1 MNEFIIKEVKKST
14 KEYEVFF
21 QETGINEIHLQK
33 NRINFFN
40 ETNNS
45 GYGIRVKT
53 KGLGFSSSNI
63 FSNSAIRQTIRNSL
77 INSRMTKKVNFT
89 FPSSKPFK
97 KVKSIDKTIK
107 ANGEGAVK
115 EYANSLLNSIP
126 SDVLISFGKVRTY
139 DTHIQIINSEGLNLM
154 REEMNFMV
162 ELSIIVEKNGKK
174 VEFWPHEYRRRIQD
188 LPISSI
194 EEWVKIAQDQLSA
207 IQPKTEKATVIFSPN
222 TVLDGLG
229 STIGFHCTGA
239 AKLNM
244 VSKFS
249 PGDKIASD
257 DLTIMSDGLYPYGL
271 MTSGFDD
278 EGVPQKKNLL
288 IENGV
293 FNNHIYDQFF
303 ALKDGSESTGNG
315 LRQGST
321 FFIFDGKYN
330 ATPGNQVSN
339 FYVKPGK
346 KSLDDL
352 ISEVDYGILVKEFSW
367 LVPDDTTGQFSSE
380 IRAGYYI
387 NNGEI
392 TEPIKGGLIAGNF
405 FDLVKRISGISNK
418 SVITSGGTILAGV
431 CPYIRFEDVQVAGK

>member
-1 MNEFIIKEVKKST
+1 MNEFIIKELKKST

-21 QETGINEIHLQK
+21 QKTKINEIHLQK
-33 NRINFFN
+33 NSINFLDK
-40 ETNNS
+40 TNNS

-63 FSNSAIRQTIRNSL
+63 LSNSVIRQTIKNSL
-77 INSRMTKKVNFT
+77 INSRMTKKIDFT

-107 ANGEGAVK
+107 TKGEEAVK
-115 EYANSLLNSIP
+115 EYADSLLNSIP

-139 DTHIQIINSEGLNLM
+139 DTHIYIMNSEGLDLK
-154 REEMNFMV
+154 REETNFMV

-188 LPISSI
+188 LPISNI
-194 EEWVKIAQDQLSA
+194 EEWVNIARDQLST
-207 IQPKTEKATVIFSPN
+207 IHPKTEKTTVIFSPN

-229 STIGFHCTGA
+229 STIGFHSTGA
-239 AKLNM
+239 SKLNM

-249 PGDKIASD
+249 PGEKVASD
-257 DLTIMSDGLYPYGL
+257 DLTIISDGLYPYGL

-293 FNNHIYDQFF
+293 FKNHIYDQFF
-303 ALKDGSESTGNG
+303 GLEDGTESTGNG

-321 FFIFDGKYN
+321 FFVFDGKYN
-330 ATPGNQVSN
+330 GSPGNQVSN

-352 ISEVDYGILVKEFSW
+352 ISEVDHGILVKKFSW
-367 LVPDDTTGQFSSE
+367 LSPSATTGQFSSE
-380 IRAGYYI
+380 IRVGYYI
-387 NNGEI
+387 DNGEV

-431 CPYIRFEDVQVAGK
+431 CPYIRFEDVQIAGK